1 MRRLNFHH
9 LHYFWAVA
17 KEGNLTRAAQSL
29 HVAQSALSTQIRAL
43 EEQLG
48 YALFIRS
55 GRTLLL
61 TEAGRL
67 ALDYAES
74 IFALGN
80 ELQMTLQ
87 GAQQANQK
95 LRIGAVSTLSRNFQ
109 ENLLRPFL
117 GRRDVHI
124 SLESG
129 SLGELLERLTLHKLD
144 IVLSNTPVSSDA
156 QRSWRCRLLDRQSV
170 CLVGPPRTEQQ
181 PFDLKRDLQQVRL
194 IVPGR
199 SSDIRSQFELFC
211 ESHGLSPT
219 ISAEVDDMA
228 MLRLLARDSGDVA
241 LLPAVVVQDE
251 LQAGVLQLYAQIPE
265 IAEQFFAVTQ
275 QRHFNLGVLDELLST
290 SSKPVSSAS
299 CGLKASTYSAT
310 PLA

>member
-9 LHYFWAVA
+9 LHYFWVVA

-48 YALFIRS
+48 HALFIRS
-55 GRTLLL
+55 GRNLLL
-61 TEAGRL
+61 TEAGQL
-67 ALDYAES
+67 VLDYADS
-74 IFALGN
+74 IFALGS

-87 GAQQANQK
+87 GALQANQQ
-95 LRIGAVSTLSRNFQ
+95 LRIGAVATLSRNFQ

-117 GRRDVHI
+117 GRGELRIV
-124 SLESG
+124 LESG
-129 SLGELLERLTLHKLD
+129 SLGELLERLALHKLD
-144 IVLSNTPVSSDA
+144 VVLTNQAVSSDA

-170 CLVGPPRTEQQ
+170 CLVGPPRASE
-181 PFDLKRDLQQVRL
+181 FDLQRDLQQARL

-211 ESHGLSPT
+211 DSRGLRPD
-219 ISAEVDDMA
+219 ICAEVDDMA
-228 MLRLLARDSGDVA
+228 MLRLLARDSGDMA

-251 LQAGVLQLYAQIPE
+251 LQAGVLQLYAEIPE
-265 IAEQFFAVTQ
+265 IAEQFFAVTL
-275 QRHFNLGVLDELLST
+275 QRHFNLSILEELL
-290 SSKPVSSAS
+290 A
-299 CGLKASTYSAT
+299 
-310 PLA
+310 

>member
-48 YALFIRS
+48 HALFIRS
-55 GRTLLL
+55 GRNLLL
-61 TEAGRL
+61 TEAGQL
-67 ALDYAES
+67 VLDYADS
-74 IFALGN
+74 IFALGS

-87 GAQQANQK
+87 GALQANRQ
-95 LRIGAVSTLSRNFQ
+95 LRIGAVATLSRNFQ

-117 GRRDVHI
+117 GRAELRI
-124 SLESG
+124 TLESG
-129 SLGELLERLTLHKLD
+129 SLGELLERLALHNLD
-144 IVLSNTPVSSDA
+144 VVLTNQAVSSDA

-170 CLVGPPRTEQQ
+170 CLVGPPRAGG
-181 PFDLKRDLQQVRL
+181 FDLRRDLQGARL

-211 ESHGLSPT
+211 DSQGLQPD
-219 ISAEVDDMA
+219 ICAEVDDMA
-228 MLRLLARDSGDVA
+228 MLRLLARDSGDMA

-251 LQAGVLQLYAQIPE
+251 LQSGVLQLYAEIPE
-265 IAEQFFAVTQ
+265 IAEQFFAVTL
-275 QRHFNLGVLDELLST
+275 QRQFRLDTLDELLGQSMR
-290 SSKPVSSAS
+290 
-299 CGLKASTYSAT
+299 
-310 PLA
+310 

>member
-48 YALFIRS
+48 HALFIRS
-55 GRTLLL
+55 GRNLLL
-61 TEAGRL
+61 TEAGQL
-67 ALDYAES
+67 VLDYADS
-74 IFALGN
+74 IFTLGS

-87 GAQQANQK
+87 GALQANRK
-95 LRIGAVSTLSRNFQ
+95 LRIGAVATLSRNFQ

-117 GRRDVHI
+117 GRAELRI
-124 SLESG
+124 TLESG
-129 SLGELLERLTLHKLD
+129 SLGELLERLALHNLD
-144 IVLSNTPVSSDA
+144 VVLTNQAVSSDA

-170 CLVGPPRTEQQ
+170 CLVGPPRRGS
-181 PFDLKRDLQQVRL
+181 FDLRRDLQGARL

-211 ESHGLSPT
+211 DSQGLQPD
-219 ISAEVDDMA
+219 ICAEVDDMA
-228 MLRLLARDSGDVA
+228 MLRLLARDSGDMA

-251 LQAGVLQLYAQIPE
+251 LQSGVLQLYAEIPE
-265 IAEQFFAVTQ
+265 IAEQFFAVTL
-275 QRHFNLGVLDELLST
+275 QRQFRLDTLDELLGQSMR
-290 SSKPVSSAS
+290 
-299 CGLKASTYSAT
+299 
-310 PLA
+310 

>member
-48 YALFIRS
+48 HALFIRS
-55 GRTLLL
+55 GRNLLL
-61 TEAGRL
+61 TEAGQL
-67 ALDYAES
+67 VLDYADS
-74 IFALGN
+74 IFALGS

-87 GAQQANQK
+87 GALQANRQ
-95 LRIGAVSTLSRNFQ
+95 LRIGAVATLSRNFQ

-117 GRRDVHI
+117 GRAELRI
-124 SLESG
+124 TLESG
-129 SLGELLERLTLHKLD
+129 SLGELLERLALHNLD
-144 IVLSNTPVSSDA
+144 VVLTNQAVSSDA

-170 CLVGPPRTEQQ
+170 CLVGPPRSGS
-181 PFDLKRDLQQVRL
+181 FDLRRDLQGARL

-211 ESHGLSPT
+211 DSQGLQPD
-219 ISAEVDDMA
+219 ICAEVDDMA
-228 MLRLLARDSGDVA
+228 MLRLLARDSGDMA

-251 LQAGVLQLYAQIPE
+251 LHSGVLQLYAEIPE
-265 IAEQFFAVTQ
+265 IAEQFFAVTL
-275 QRHFNLGVLDELLST
+275 QRQFRLDILDELLGQS
-290 SSKPVSSAS
+290 VR
-299 CGLKASTYSAT
+299 
-310 PLA
+310 

>member
-43 EEQLG
+43 EDQLG

-55 GRTLLL
+55 GRNLLL

-87 GAQQANQK
+87 GAQQANQP
-95 LRIGAVSTLSRNFQ
+95 LRIGAVATLSRNFQ

-117 GRRDVHI
+117 GRRDVRI
-124 SLESG
+124 TLESG
-129 SLGELLERLTLHKLD
+129 SLGELLERLALHKLD

-170 CLVGPPRTEQQ
+170 CLVGPPRIDQP
-181 PFDLKRDLQQVRL
+181 PFDLLRDLNQVRL

-211 ESHGLSPT
+211 DSQGLSP
-219 ISAEVDDMA
+219 IICAEVDDMA

-275 QRHFNLGVLDELLST
+275 QRHFNLGILDELLS
-290 SSKPVSSAS
+290 AH
-299 CGLKASTYSAT
+299 
-310 PLA
+310 

>member
-48 YALFIRS
+48 HALFIRS
-55 GRTLLL
+55 GRNLLL
-61 TEAGRL
+61 TEAGQL
-67 ALDYAES
+67 VLDYADS
-74 IFALGN
+74 IFALGS

-87 GAQQANQK
+87 GALQANRQ
-95 LRIGAVSTLSRNFQ
+95 LRIGAVATLSRNFQ

-117 GRRDVHI
+117 GRAELRI
-124 SLESG
+124 TLESG
-129 SLGELLERLTLHKLD
+129 SLGELLERLALHKLD
-144 IVLSNTPVSSDA
+144 VVLTNQAVSSDA

-170 CLVGPPRTEQQ
+170 CLVGPPRSGS
-181 PFDLKRDLQQVRL
+181 FDLRRDLQQARL

-211 ESHGLSPT
+211 DSQGLQPD
-219 ISAEVDDMA
+219 ICAEVDDMA
-228 MLRLLARDSGDVA
+228 MLRLLARDSGDMA

-251 LQAGVLQLYAQIPE
+251 LHSGVLQLYAEIPE
-265 IAEQFFAVTQ
+265 IAEQFFAVTL
-275 QRHFNLGVLDELLST
+275 QRQFRLDILDELLGQSMR
-290 SSKPVSSAS
+290 
-299 CGLKASTYSAT
+299 
-310 PLA
+310 

>member
-48 YALFIRS
+48 HALFIRS
-55 GRTLLL
+55 GRNLLL
-61 TEAGRL
+61 TEAGQL
-67 ALDYAES
+67 VLDYADS
-74 IFALGN
+74 IFALGS

-87 GAQQANQK
+87 GALQANRQ
-95 LRIGAVSTLSRNFQ
+95 LRIGAVATLSRNFQ

-117 GRRDVHI
+117 GRAELRI
-124 SLESG
+124 TLESG
-129 SLGELLERLTLHKLD
+129 SLGELLERLALHNLD
-144 IVLSNTPVSSDA
+144 VVLTNQAVSSDA

-170 CLVGPPRTEQQ
+170 CLVGPPRSGS
-181 PFDLKRDLQQVRL
+181 FDLRRDLQQARL

-211 ESHGLSPT
+211 DSQGLQPD
-219 ISAEVDDMA
+219 ICAEVDDMA
-228 MLRLLARDSGDVA
+228 MLRLLARDSGDMA

-251 LQAGVLQLYAQIPE
+251 LQSGVLQLYAEIPE
-265 IAEQFFAVTQ
+265 IAEQFFAVTL
-275 QRHFNLGVLDELLST
+275 QRQFRLDILDELLGQSMR
-290 SSKPVSSAS
+290 
-299 CGLKASTYSAT
+299 
-310 PLA
+310 

>member
-43 EEQLG
+43 EDQLG
-48 YALFIRS
+48 HALFIRS
-55 GRTLLL
+55 GRNLLL

-87 GAQQANQK
+87 GALQAHQK

-117 GRRDVHI
+117 GRQDVNI
-124 SLESG
+124 TLESG
-129 SLGELLERLTLHKLD
+129 GLDELLERLALHKLD
-144 IVLSNTPVSSDA
+144 IVLTNTPVSLDA

-170 CLVGPPRTEQQ
+170 CLVGPPRTDPS
-181 PFDLKRDLQQVRL
+181 PFDLHRDLKQARL
-194 IVPGR
+194 ILPGR
-199 SSDIRSQFELFC
+199 SSGIRSQFELFC
-211 ESHGLSPT
+211 DSHGVNPT
-219 ISAEVDDMA
+219 ICAEVDDMA
-228 MLRLLARDSGDVA
+228 MLRLLARDSGDLA

-251 LQAGVLQLYAQIPE
+251 LHTGALQIYTEIPE
-265 IAEQFFAVTQ
+265 IAEEFFAVTQ
-275 QRHFNLGVLDELLST
+275 QRHFNLGILDELLT
-290 SSKPVSSAS
+290 AH
-299 CGLKASTYSAT
+299 
-310 PLA
+310 

>member
-48 YALFIRS
+48 HALFIRS
-55 GRTLLL
+55 GRNLLL
-61 TEAGRL
+61 TEAGQL
-67 ALDYAES
+67 VLDYADS
-74 IFALGN
+74 IFALGS

-87 GAQQANQK
+87 GALQANRQ
-95 LRIGAVSTLSRNFQ
+95 LRIGAVATLSRNFQ

-117 GRRDVHI
+117 GRAELRI
-124 SLESG
+124 TLESG
-129 SLGELLERLTLHKLD
+129 SLGELLERLALHNLD
-144 IVLSNTPVSSDA
+144 VVLTNQAVSSDA

-170 CLVGPPRTEQQ
+170 CLVGPPRSGS
-181 PFDLKRDLQQVRL
+181 FDLRRDLQQARL

-211 ESHGLSPT
+211 DSQGLQPD
-219 ISAEVDDMA
+219 ICAEVDDMA
-228 MLRLLARDSGDVA
+228 MLRLLARDSGDMA

-251 LQAGVLQLYAQIPE
+251 LQSGVLQLYAEIPE
-265 IAEQFFAVTQ
+265 IAEQFFAVTL
-275 QRHFNLGVLDELLST
+275 QRQFRLDILDELLGQGT
-290 SSKPVSSAS
+290 S
-299 CGLKASTYSAT
+299 
-310 PLA
+310 

>member
-43 EEQLG
+43 EDQLG

-55 GRTLLL
+55 GRSLLL

-67 ALDYAES
+67 VLDYAES

-80 ELQMTLQ
+80 ELQMTLL
-87 GAQQANQK
+87 GGQQANQQ
-95 LRIGAVSTLSRNFQ
+95 LRIGAVATLSRNFQ

-117 GRRDVHI
+117 GRNDVHI
-124 SLESG
+124 TLESG
-129 SLGELLERLTLHKLD
+129 SLGELLERLMLHKLD
-144 IVLSNTPVSSDA
+144 VVLTNTPVSSDA
-156 QRSWRCRLLDRQSV
+156 HRSWRCQLLDRQSV
-170 CLVGPPRTEQQ
+170 CLVGPPRDGQP
-181 PFDLKRDLQQVRL
+181 PFDLRRDLQHVRL
-194 IVPGR
+194 ILPGR
-199 SSDIRSQFELFC
+199 SSDIRSQFELYC
-211 ESHGLSPT
+211 DSHEVRAT
-219 ISAEVDDMA
+219 IFAEVDDMA

-251 LQAGVLQLYAQIPE
+251 LRTGALQLYLEIPD
-265 IAEQFFAVTQ
+265 IVEQFFAVTQ
-275 QRHFNLGVLDELLST
+275 QRHFSLSILNELL
-290 SSKPVSSAS
+290 KDN
-299 CGLKASTYSAT
+299 
-310 PLA
+310 

>member
-48 YALFIRS
+48 HALFIRS
-55 GRTLLL
+55 GRNLLL
-61 TEAGRL
+61 TEAGQL
-67 ALDYAES
+67 VLDYADS
-74 IFALGN
+74 IFALGS

-87 GAQQANQK
+87 GALQANRQ
-95 LRIGAVSTLSRNFQ
+95 LRIGAVATLSRNFQ

-117 GRRDVHI
+117 GRAELRI
-124 SLESG
+124 TLESG
-129 SLGELLERLTLHKLD
+129 SLGELLERLALHKLD
-144 IVLSNTPVSSDA
+144 VVLTNQAVSSDA

-170 CLVGPPRTEQQ
+170 CLVGPPRSGS
-181 PFDLKRDLQQVRL
+181 FDLRRDLQQARL

-211 ESHGLSPT
+211 DSQGLQPD
-219 ISAEVDDMA
+219 ICAEVDDMA
-228 MLRLLARDSGDVA
+228 MLRLLARDSGDMA

-251 LQAGVLQLYAQIPE
+251 LHSGVLQLYAEIPE
-265 IAEQFFAVTQ
+265 IAEQFFAVTL
-275 QRHFNLGVLDELLST
+275 QRQFRLDILDELLGQS
-290 SSKPVSSAS
+290 VR
-299 CGLKASTYSAT
+299 
-310 PLA
+310 

>member
-43 EEQLG
+43 EDQLG

-55 GRTLLL
+55 GRSLLL

-87 GAQQANQK
+87 GGQQANQQ
-95 LRIGAVSTLSRNFQ
+95 LRIGAVATLSRNFQ

-117 GRRDVHI
+117 GRNDVHI
-124 SLESG
+124 TLESG
-129 SLGELLERLTLHKLD
+129 SLGELLERLVLHKLD
-144 IVLSNTPVSSDA
+144 VVLTNTPVSSDA
-156 QRSWRCRLLDRQSV
+156 HRSWRCQLLDRQSV
-170 CLVGPPRTEQQ
+170 CLVGPPRDGQP
-181 PFDLKRDLQQVRL
+181 PFDLRRDLQHVRL
-194 IVPGR
+194 ILPGR
-199 SSDIRSQFELFC
+199 SSDIRSQFELYC
-211 ESHGLSPT
+211 DSHEVRAT
-219 ISAEVDDMA
+219 IFAEVDDMA

-251 LQAGVLQLYAQIPE
+251 LRTGALQLYLEIPE
-265 IAEQFFAVTQ
+265 IVEQFFAVTQ
-275 QRHFNLGVLDELLST
+275 QRHFSLSILNELL
-290 SSKPVSSAS
+290 KDN
-299 CGLKASTYSAT
+299 
-310 PLA
+310 

>member
-48 YALFIRS
+48 HALFIRS
-55 GRTLLL
+55 GRNLLL
-61 TEAGRL
+61 TEAGQL
-67 ALDYAES
+67 VLDYADS
-74 IFALGN
+74 IFALGS

-87 GAQQANQK
+87 GALQANQR
-95 LRIGAVSTLSRNFQ
+95 LRIGAVATLSRNFQ

-117 GRRDVHI
+117 GRRELRVT
-124 SLESG
+124 LESG
-129 SLGELLERLTLHKLD
+129 SLGELLERLALHKLD
-144 IVLSNTPVSSDA
+144 VVLSNQAVSSDA

-170 CLVGPPRTEQQ
+170 CLVGPPRSAS
-181 PFDLKRDLQQVRL
+181 FDLYRDLQQARL

-211 ESHGLSPT
+211 DSHGLRPD
-219 ISAEVDDMA
+219 ICAEVDDMA
-228 MLRLLARDSGDVA
+228 MLRLLARDSGDMA

-251 LQAGVLQLYAQIPE
+251 LQAGVLQLYAEIPE
-265 IAEQFFAVTQ
+265 IAEQFFAVTL
-275 QRHFNLGVLDELLST
+275 QRHFNLSILDELL
-290 SSKPVSSAS
+290 
-299 CGLKASTYSAT
+299 G
-310 PLA
+310 